1 MDRLKDN
8 VAIITGGTHGIGK
21 AIAQAYVDEGAQV
34 VITAPTEDQG
44 QAAAEE
50 LGPQATYIKQDAASE
65 NDWRNLIDQTMA
77 KFQHLDILVNN
88 AGRAPKV
95 VPITEE
101 PLDDWQK
108 VMDLNLT
115 GVFLGMKYAM
125 QAMKENGGG
134 SIINMASVEGIVGAP
149 NGDAYNASKAGV
161 RLLTKTA
168 ALDAATHRWGIR
180 ANAVF
185 PGVIDTGIL
194 TPDELKQFDGITPLG
209 RVGKP
214 KDIAPICVYL
224 GSDESSF
231 AAGADFVIDGGY
243 TAQ

>member
-1 MDRLKDN
+1 
-8 VAIITGGTHGIGK
+8 
-21 AIAQAYVDEGAQV
+21 
-34 VITAPTEDQG
+34 
-44 QAAAEE
+44 
-50 LGPQATYIKQDAASE
+50 
-65 NDWRNLIDQTMA
+65 
-77 KFQHLDILVNN
+77 
-88 AGRAPKV
+88 
-95 VPITEE
+95 
-101 PLDDWQK
+101 
-108 VMDLNLT
+108 MDLNLT

-180 ANAVF
+180 VNAVF

-224 GSDESSF
+224 GSDESLF

>member
-1 MDRLKDN
+1 M
-8 VAIITGGTHGIGK
+8 G
-21 AIAQAYVDEGAQV
+21 
-34 VITAPTEDQG
+34 
-44 QAAAEE
+44 
-50 LGPQATYIKQDAASE
+50 
-65 NDWRNLIDQTMA
+65 
-77 KFQHLDILVNN
+77 
-88 AGRAPKV
+88 
-95 VPITEE
+95 
-101 PLDDWQK
+101 
-108 VMDLNLT
+108 LNLT

-134 SIINMASVEGIVGAP
+134 TIINMASVEGIVGAP

-161 RLLTKTA
+161 RLLTKTV

-180 ANAVF
+180 VNAVF

-231 AAGADFVIDGGY
+231 AASADFVIDGGY

>member
-1 MDRLKDN
+1 
-8 VAIITGGTHGIGK
+8 
-21 AIAQAYVDEGAQV
+21 
-34 VITAPTEDQG
+34 
-44 QAAAEE
+44 
-50 LGPQATYIKQDAASE
+50 
-65 NDWRNLIDQTMA
+65 MA
-77 KFQHLDILVNN
+77 KFQHLEILVNN

-95 VPITEE
+95 VPITKE

-108 VMDLNLT
+108 VMGLNLT

-134 SIINMASVEGIVGAP
+134 SIINMASVEGIVGTP
-149 NGDAYNASKAGV
+149 NDDAYNASKAGV

-180 ANAVF
+180 VNAVF

-214 KDIAPICVYL
+214 EDIAPICVYL

>member
-1 MDRLKDN
+1 MDRLKDK

-34 VITAPTEDQG
+34 VITAPTENQG

-65 NDWRNLIDQTMA
+65 NDWRNLLDQTMA

-108 VMDLNLT
+108 VMGLT
-115 GVFLGMKYAM
+115 GVFLGMMYAM

-134 SIINMASVEGIVGAP
+134 SIINMASVEGIIGARMTMP
-149 NGDAYNASKAGV
+149 TMPP
-161 RLLTKTA
+161 R
-168 ALDAATHRWGIR
+168 
-180 ANAVF
+180 
-185 PGVIDTGIL
+185 PGCG
-194 TPDELKQFDGITPLG
+194 
-209 RVGKP
+209 
-214 KDIAPICVYL
+214 C
-224 GSDESSF
+224 
-231 AAGADFVIDGGY
+231 
-243 TAQ
+243 